1 MTAAGILT
9 GRRVLVTGGARGIG
23 LATARAAQAQGA
35 RVAIADIDADV
46 CRAAAADMPGAVALQ
61 MDVSDPQSVRD
72 AAQAVMQAFG
82 GLDGLVNNAAIVD
95 ASDTASVAPDRI
107 DRIMAIS
114 GTSVLH
120 VTQAMLPM
128 LECSAQ
134 AAVVNTLSTQAFY
147 AQPHAIA
154 YAAAKGAAL
163 AITRNMAIDLAPKGI
178 RVNAVAPGFIRTRMA
193 ILANGEHEHDQGVFS
208 EFYVGLRKIPLGRG
222 GTPEECA
229 GAFLYLLSDLSSYV
243 TGQVIVVDGGLTATY

>member
-1 MTAAGILT
+1 MTGSAILA

-23 LATARAAQAQGA
+23 LAAAAAALAQGA
-35 RVAIADIDADV
+35 RVAIADIDGAA
-46 CRAAAADMPGAVALQ
+46 CKAAAAGMPGVLALT
-61 MDVSDPQSVRD
+61 MDVSDARSVRD
-72 AAQAVMQAFG
+72 AAEAVSDAFG

-95 ASDTASVAPDRI
+95 ASDAASVSIDHM

-114 GTSVLH
+114 GTSVLR

-128 LECSAQ
+128 LEHAGQPS
-134 AAVVNTLSTQAFY
+134 VVNTLSTQAFY
-147 AQPHAIA
+147 AQPGAIA

-163 AITRNMAIDLAPKGI
+163 ALTRNMAIDLAPKGI

-193 ILANGEHEHDQGVFS
+193 VLANGEHEHDQRVFS
-208 EFYVGLRKIPLGRG
+208 EYYAGLRKIPMGRG

-229 GAFLYLLSDLSSYV
+229 GAFLYLLSDMSTYV
-243 TGQVIVVDGGLTATY
+243 TGQVILVDGGLTATY